1 MSRNRYTKLFFVI
14 LILLLAVLAC
24 NLPEDNSPTPTVYL
38 QRTSNGA
45 EEETDQTPTPDQ
57 SQGLPHTP
65 TASLTPTI
73 TLTSTP
79 TVPMA
84 SVSTNTNCRSGPG
97 KNYEKLGV
105 VTVGEKTEIV
115 GIGSTGYYYI
125 VVNPDNPSGLCWLW
139 DKYVTVHGDIS
150 QLPQMTPLPSP
161 TPEPTISYQ
170 INPERLLTCGSL
182 NFMVYW
188 IGNDGELPLESVE
201 VTIENLST
209 STTIFGPGHT
219 DAPFTPTV
227 TSCPPGFDTLG
238 PGGAAYMAVIVD
250 PPPSSHQTIQATV
263 KMCAQNGLGEPCLTK
278 EVSWVAPS
286 FYSDRNRKTEITP
299 ITPQDVLD
307 KVASL
312 PISTWSYTFEESDIR
327 HIGPMAQDFYG
338 LFEVGEDDTHIHAI
352 DAFGV
357 SLASIQALNEQMV
370 EMESRLIELEHRT
383 STPLSPSVPWWSL
396 LLALSAGLFFGAVG
410 TRWWMRWRKEH

>member
-1 MSRNRYTKLFFVI
+1 MAHNRYTKLLFVF
-14 LILLLAVLAC
+14 LILLLSVLAC
-24 NLPEDNSPTPTVYL
+24 NLPEERSPTPTVYL
-38 QRTSNGA
+38 QETSSSP
-45 EEETDQTPTPDQ
+45 EEETNQAPGPDQ
-57 SQGLPHTP
+57 SQAATDTP
-65 TASLTPTI
+65 TPSLTPTI

-79 TVPMA
+79 KVPKA
-84 SVSTNTNCRSGPG
+84 SVSINTNCRAGPG
-97 KNYEKLGV
+97 KNYKKLGV

-115 GIGSTGYYYI
+115 GIGSTGHYYI
-125 VVNPDNPSGLCWLW
+125 VVNPDNPSGVCWLW
-139 DKYVTVHGDIS
+139 DKYVTVHGNTS
-150 QLPQMTPLPSP
+150 QLPQMTPPPSP

-170 INPERLLTCGSL
+170 IDPERLITCGSL
-182 NFMVYW
+182 DLMVYW

-219 DAPFTPTV
+219 DAPFTPNV

-238 PGGAAYMAVIVD
+238 PGGAAYLAVIVD
-250 PPPSSHQTIQATV
+250 PPPSSNQTIQATV

-286 FYSDRNRKTEITP
+286 MFSDRNRKTGITP

-327 HIGPMAQDFYG
+327 HIGPMAQDFYS
-338 LFEVGEDDTHIHAI
+338 LFQVGEDETHIHTI

-357 SLASIQALNEQMV
+357 SLASIQALNEQME
-370 EMESRLIELEHRT
+370 EMESRLTELEHRT
-383 STPLSPSVPWWSL
+383 SSPLVPWLSP

-410 TRWWMRWRKEH
+410 HRWWMRRRREH